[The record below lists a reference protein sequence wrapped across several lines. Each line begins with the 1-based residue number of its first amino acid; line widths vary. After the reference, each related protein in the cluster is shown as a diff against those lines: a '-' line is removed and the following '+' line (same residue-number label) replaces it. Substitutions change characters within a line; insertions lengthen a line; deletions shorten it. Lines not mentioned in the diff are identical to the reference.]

1 MTTNVI
7 HKGGGETHLLP
18 IKLGGR
24 RTIMKFV
31 VNGKEYNS
39 VPMDFNTVCT
49 LEDMGIG
56 LNDYGRKGTNL
67 MRAYFSICANLSV
80 TEAGK
85 EIEQHVISG
94 GTLDE
99 FQKVFENEAENSDF
113 FRALNKT
120 EETET
125 TEKKSKEGK

>member
-1 MTTNVI
+1 
-7 HKGGGETHLLP
+7 
-18 IKLGGR
+18 
-24 RTIMKFV
+24 MKFV

-85 EIEQHVISG
+85 EIEQHVIGG

-113 FRALNKT
+113 FQALNKT

>member
-1 MTTNVI
+1 
-7 HKGGGETHLLP
+7 
-18 IKLGGR
+18 
-24 RTIMKFV
+24 MKFV

-113 FRALNKT
+113 FQALNKKQD
-120 EETET
+120 EEAPQVE
-125 TEKKSKEGK
+125 TEKKK

>member
-1 MTTNVI
+1 
-7 HKGGGETHLLP
+7 
-18 IKLGGR
+18 
-24 RTIMKFV
+24 MKFV

-113 FRALNKT
+113 FQALNKT

-125 TEKKSKEGK
+125 TEKKTKESK